1 MLKIA
6 VQKSGRLF
14 DESLKL
20 LKESGL
26 QIDVEQDSLKSKV
39 KNFDAEVLFLRNSD
53 IPKYLE
59 SGVVDVAIIGENLLI
74 ENEVQVTILEK
85 LGFSKCK
92 LSIATS
98 KNEDYTDITFLEG
111 KQIATSYPR
120 TLNKFLSDNN
130 IKAFIH
136 YISGSVEIA
145 PNIGLAN
152 AICDIVSSGNT
163 LTKNGLVE
171 QHVILNS
178 EAVFASNIQSFKT
191 KSILIN
197 ELVFRINSVLNGRI
211 NKYILFNIPNEKL
224 EQAAKILPGLKSPTV
239 LPLFEENWSSIHSV
253 IKEVDFWKVL
263 NDLKQCGAEGIL
275 VIPIEKMII

>member
-98 KNEDYTDITFLEG
+98 KNVEYTDITYLEG

-130 IKAFIH
+130 IKAFTH

-171 QHVILNS
+171 QHIILNS

-197 ELVFRINSVLNGRI
+197 ELVFRINSVLNGRS

>member
-98 KNEDYTDITFLEG
+98 KNVEYTDITYLEG

-130 IKAFIH
+130 IKAFTH

-197 ELVFRINSVLNGRI
+197 ELVFRINSVLNGRS

>member
-6 VQKSGRLF
+6 VQKSGRLLE
-14 DESLKL
+14 ESLKL

-26 QIDVEQDSLKSKV
+26 QIEVEPENLKSKV
-39 KNFDAEVLFLRNSD
+39 KNFEAEVLFLRNSD

-59 SGVVDVAIIGENLLI
+59 SGVVDVAIIGENVLF
-74 ENEVQVTILEK
+74 ENEVEVAILEK

-98 KNEDYTDITFLEG
+98 KDIDYTDLSFLEG

-120 TLNKFLSDNN
+120 TLNKFLLENN
-130 IKAFIH
+130 IRAFTH

-145 PNIGLAN
+145 PNIGLAD

-163 LTKNGLVE
+163 LSKNGLE
-171 QHVILNS
+171 ERHIILNS
-178 EAVFASNIQSFKT
+178 EAVFASNIQSFGS
-191 KSILIN
+191 KSNLIN
-197 ELVFRINSVLNGRI
+197 ELAFRIKSVLNGRN

-224 EQAAKILPGLKSPTV
+224 DQAAKILPGLKSPTV

-253 IKEVDFWKVL
+253 IKEDDFWKVL
-263 NDLKQCGAEGIL
+263 NDLKKCGAEGIL